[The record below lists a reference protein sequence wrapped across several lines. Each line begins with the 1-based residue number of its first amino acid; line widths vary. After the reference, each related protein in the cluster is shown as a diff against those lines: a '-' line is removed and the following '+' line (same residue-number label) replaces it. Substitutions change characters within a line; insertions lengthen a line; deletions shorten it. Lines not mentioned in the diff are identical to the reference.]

1 MKDLIKYAD
10 ASIPVI
16 VGSTDQE
23 ARLYSVPE
31 GAIDKITSTQRSQLL
46 NDLSLNGKP
55 LKVYA
60 PTNSDKS
67 VGDSFADIQSDYT
80 FRMPAVHI
88 AEHLIKNGNKVW
100 HYNFSWLSP
109 AFNGQLGAAHFVDV
123 PFTFNA
129 LGSEQAKNFVG
140 DEPPQKLANT
150 IHQNW
155 IEFAHT
161 GQVSWDNYK
170 LTNRT
175 TMRFDVDSE
184 AVDDPEHDVR
194 MLWTDYSF

>member
-1 MKDLIKYAD
+1 MWEYVN
-10 ASIPVI
+10 PVI

-23 ARLYSVPE
+23 ARLYSVPG

-67 VGDSFADIQSDYT
+67 VGDSFA
-80 FRMPAVHI
+80 
-88 AEHLIKNGNKVW
+88 EHLIKNGNKVW

-109 AFNGQLGAAHFVDV
+109 AFDGRLGAAHFVDV

-155 IEFAHT
+155 IEFART

-170 LTNRT
+170 LTDRT

-184 AVDDPEHDVR
+184 AVNDPERDVR